1 MSGLVTKTA
10 KGNTMVRCSK
20 PQFHNPW
27 LLTLLLMVLWTGT
40 LLPGLSAPAIAQ
52 ETNNTM
58 TPKLTLELRNQVE
71 TTKNSGKYVYRTSK
85 AKWEPTR
92 TAVIICDMWDQHWCK
107 GATQRVA
114 EMAPHIN
121 NFVTTA
127 RQKGIFIIHAPSDI
141 VTYYKDHPA
150 RKLAQAAP
158 KAENLP
164 TQIDQWCSWIN
175 DAEKASYPIDQ
186 TDGGCD
192 CKPQCQQH
200 SPWRKQISTINI
212 SDQDAISA
220 SGTEIWNLLEQ
231 RKIENVILVGVH
243 TNMCVLGRPFGLR
256 NMARYGKNVALVRD
270 LTDTMYNSR
279 MSPFVS
285 HFTGTDLIIDHIEK
299 YICPTISSTA
309 LTSQPAFRFIS
320 DKRPKVV
327 FISAESE
334 YGAAETLPQLAR
346 QLQLKYTL
354 ACEVLQGST
363 NMQGKDRNNIPG
375 MESLADA
382 DLVVLF
388 VRRRALP
395 ARQMQYLKDYLAR
408 SKPLIAL
415 RTSSHAFALR
425 GELPDGLAQW
435 INFDTEVLG
444 CKYNGYPHGET
455 LVSIIPEAADH
466 PILKGLQGPYQLRET
481 MYHCLP
487 LTPSCRPL
495 LTGKCIDGSGDNP
508 RYKKTDAH
516 VPDEPVAWTNLYRN
530 SRIFY
535 TSMGSVRASFQQKW
549 FHQMIINAIFWAMD
563 KPVPEIETNTALH

>member
-1 MSGLVTKTA
+1 MPK
-10 KGNTMVRCSK
+10 
-20 PQFHNPW
+20 
-27 LLTLLLMVLWTGT
+27 
-40 LLPGLSAPAIAQ
+40 LSAPALAQ
-52 ETNNTM
+52 ETNNSK
-58 TPKLTLELRNQVE
+58 TPKLTLELRNQIE
-71 TTKNSGKYVYRTSK
+71 TEKNSAKFIYRTSK
-85 AKWEPTR
+85 AQWDPAR
-92 TAVIICDMWDQHWCK
+92 TAIIICDMWDQHWCK

-114 EMAPHIN
+114 ELAPHIN
-121 NFVTTA
+121 DFVTIA
-127 RQKGIFIIHAPSDI
+127 RQKGIFIIHAPSDT
-141 VTYYKDHPA
+141 VSYYKNHPA

-158 KAENLP
+158 KADNLP
-164 TQIDQWCSWIN
+164 PHINQWCSWIN
-175 DAEKASYPIDQ
+175 DAEKATYPIDQ

-192 CKPQCQQH
+192 CMPKCPQH
-200 SPWRKQISTINI
+200 SPWRKQIASINI

-220 SGTEIWNLLEQ
+220 SGTEIWNLMEQ

-256 NMARYGKNVALVRD
+256 NMARYGKNVVLVRD
-270 LTDTMYNSR
+270 LTDTMHNSR

-309 LTSQPAFRFIS
+309 LTSQSAFRFKN
-320 DKRPKVV
+320 DKRSKVV

-346 QLQLKYTL
+346 QLQLKYKL

-363 NMQGKDRNNIPG
+363 NTQGKDRNNIPG
-375 MESLADA
+375 METLVDA

-388 VRRRALP
+388 ARRRALP

-425 GELPDGLAQW
+425 GELPEELPEGLPEGQPEGLLQW
-435 INFDTEVLG
+435 KNFDTEVLG
-444 CKYNGYPHGET
+444 CNYNGYPHGET
-455 LVSIIPEAADH
+455 LVSIIPDAADH
-466 PILKGLQGPYQLRET
+466 PILKGLKGPYQIRET
-481 MYHCLP
+481 MYHSLP

-495 LTGKCIDGSGDNP
+495 LTGKCIDGSDDNP

-516 VPDEPVAWTNLYRN
+516 VPDEPVAWTNIYHN

-535 TSMGSVRASFQQKW
+535 TSLGSVRASFQQKW
-549 FHQMIINAIFWAMD
+549 FQQMMINAIFWAMD